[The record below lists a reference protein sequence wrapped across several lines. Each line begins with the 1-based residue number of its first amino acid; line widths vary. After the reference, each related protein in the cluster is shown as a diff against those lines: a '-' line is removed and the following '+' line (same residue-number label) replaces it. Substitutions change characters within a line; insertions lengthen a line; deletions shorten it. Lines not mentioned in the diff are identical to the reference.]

1 MVRGSLIV
9 AVFGRPHPWPLAPS
23 AVAHLEGGD
32 EGGLRD
38 LDLAELAHPLF
49 ALFLLVEELPLAGHV
64 AAIAFGEDV
73 LAQGLDR
80 LAGDDPPADR
90 RLDGDGKE
98 LARDQILQSFAQ
110 GPAAPLGL
118 AAMDDDR
125 QRVDR

>member
-49 ALFLLVEELPLAGHV
+49 AFLLLFEELALAGHV
-64 AAIAFGEDV
+64 AAIAFGEHV
-73 LAQGLDR
+73 LAQRLDGLARDN
-80 LAGDDPPADR
+80 AAADR
-90 RLDGDGKE
+90 RLDRDLKK
-98 LARDQILQSFAQ
+98 LARDQILQSLAQ
-110 GPAAPLGL
+110 GTAAPLGL
-118 AAMDDDR
+118 L
-125 QRVDR
+125 

>member
-49 ALFLLVEELPLAGHV
+49 ALLLLFEELAFAGHV
-64 AAIAFGEDV
+64 AAIAFGEHV
-73 LAQGLDR
+73 LAQSLDR
-80 LAGDDPPADR
+80 FSGDDPSADR
-90 RLDGDGKE
+90 RLDRHLKQ
-98 LARDQILQSFAQ
+98 L
-110 GPAAPLGL
+110 
-118 AAMDDDR
+118 
-125 QRVDR
+125 